1 MDIKATPEQKS
12 PEIRRSSRQSKS
24 ALATKLGEAI
34 PIAQIAETSVPCLVA
49 HVELATADVSSQDQP
64 IVPRKTTR
72 IRYPKPSRHSSSS
85 EEIIITEIH
94 METATPENTRN
105 ESLGNITAAM
115 KTTSSRYILDKP
127 RTTEESFSKEFEEA
141 MNILHAISPVRGI
154 SMTFQRERE
163 NTTEQTASYTAIQME
178 KDPQQED
185 TSVTE
190 KERGNK

>member
-1 MDIKATPEQKS
+1 M
-12 PEIRRSSRQSKS
+12 
-24 ALATKLGEAI
+24 
-34 PIAQIAETSVPCLVA
+34 C
-49 HVELATADVSSQDQP
+49 
-64 IVPRKTTR
+64 
-72 IRYPKPSRHSSSS
+72 
-85 EEIIITEIH
+85 TEKH

-105 ESLGNITAAM
+105 ENLGNTTTAM

-127 RTTEESFSKEFEEA
+127 RTTKESFSEEAMNFQEAMIFQDFEEA

-163 NTTEQTASYTAIQME
+163 NTTEQTVSHNAIPLE
-178 KDPQQED
+178 KDPQQEI